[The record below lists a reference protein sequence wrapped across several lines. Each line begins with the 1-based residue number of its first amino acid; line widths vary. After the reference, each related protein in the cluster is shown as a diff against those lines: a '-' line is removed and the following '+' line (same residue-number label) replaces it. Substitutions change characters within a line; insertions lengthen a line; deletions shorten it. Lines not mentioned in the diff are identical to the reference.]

1 MDASM
6 DASMITVNATRSFGH
21 LPCVERRSIW
31 TRPWS
36 LLNDQ
41 PPSTHTLA
49 ARSTVTK
56 DYHNLRSGRSSTA
69 SSLQLGCCVTFNQW
83 RTVKSQCRMSASQAP
98 LMDISTGKTTAPS
111 FDFYWLE
118 VLQRSYK
125 ILQSLV
131 ANVHPILDYS
141 VNRDYSK
148 SVLAADTP
156 KQL

>member
-1 MDASM
+1 
-6 DASMITVNATRSFGH
+6 
-21 LPCVERRSIW
+21 
-31 TRPWS
+31 
-36 LLNDQ
+36 
-41 PPSTHTLA
+41 
-49 ARSTVTK
+49 
-56 DYHNLRSGRSSTA
+56 
-69 SSLQLGCCVTFNQW
+69 
-83 RTVKSQCRMSASQAP
+83 MSASQAP